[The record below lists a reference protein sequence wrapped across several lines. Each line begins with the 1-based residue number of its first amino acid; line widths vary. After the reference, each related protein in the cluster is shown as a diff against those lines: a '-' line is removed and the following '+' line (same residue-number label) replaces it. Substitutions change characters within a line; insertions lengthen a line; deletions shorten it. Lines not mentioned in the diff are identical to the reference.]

1 MQNQSIPRKED
12 RQCVPLSF
20 AQEGLW
26 FLDQLEP
33 NSSRYNVSRALR
45 LRGQLAMKALQES
58 LDAIVIRHEVLRTN
72 FSAADGIPTQVI
84 RQTSSVQLAFVD
96 LSGLPTREREEKLQ
110 SFFDEQVQR
119 PFDLIADLMLR
130 PCLIRLTQADHILLL
145 VLPHITS
152 DGWSTDILCSE
163 LLSLYE
169 AFLNGSPSPLPTLP
183 IQYADYSI
191 WQRERLK
198 GEVLQEQL
206 SYWTKALSGVP
217 LLDLTTDHPRSAA
230 LSCRNGSQSWRFS
243 QALSEQLKALGYK
256 RRSTLFMTLLA
267 AFKTLLHRYTNQTDI
282 VIAFPIANRRYV
294 ELEGLIGLFANTL
307 LIRTVLSDDPTFLE
321 LLAHVRDGA
330 LGAYEHQD
338 LPFEKLVQELQP
350 ERELSRN
357 PLFQVMFQLRNYP
370 SHPVRIR
377 NLTIEPFA
385 LNSGIAKF
393 DLSLAMREDADG
405 LSADMEFNADL
416 FDGATIA
423 RMFGHLQTLLQSIL
437 ADPGRRLS
445 ELQLLPD
452 RERLQLVVDWN
463 ETSRDYPRD
472 KCLHEL
478 FEEQV
483 ERTPDGVAVVFGSEQ
498 VSYREL
504 NFRANQLARYLRA
517 GGVGPESLVG
527 VCLNRSTQMI
537 VALLG
542 VLKAGGAYVPLDP
555 AYPRDRISFILDDT
569 EAFLLLTEKCLIDE
583 VRPQTFT
590 NEAGDRENHERKG
603 SNTIFLD
610 TDWGA
615 IRRESQE
622 NLQYQGTAENLA
634 YVIYTSGSTGTP
646 KGVMIEHRNAVA
658 FVSWAHSAFS
668 KEDFAGVIA
677 STSTCFDLS
686 VFELF
691 APLTSGGRVILVDNA
706 LALGQLDAAVAPT
719 LINTVPSV
727 MTELLGLKEFPST
740 IRTANLAGEPLNT
753 ALVQEIYQQTNTQHV
768 HDLYG
773 PSETT
778 TYSTY
783 ALRTGD
789 GVQTI
794 GRPIANSQIYI
805 LDRHMSPVP
814 VGIPGE
820 LYIGG
825 DGVAR
830 GYINRPQLTAEKFLA
845 NPFRAEEGGRLY
857 KTGDL
862 ARYLP
867 DGNIQ
872 FIGRVDNQVK
882 IRGYR
887 IELGEI
893 EAVLTRHPQVTNAV
907 VTVREDSPGDKR
919 LVAYVVAT
927 EKEELQANE
936 LRQFLKTKLPDY
948 MVPRAFIN
956 LASLPLTAS
965 GKINHKALPP
975 PDEGELEVQKEFAAP
990 RTQVEASLAQIWS
1003 EVLKLQKVGIHDNF
1017 FELGGH
1023 SLLATQ
1029 VISRI
1034 RSAFNLEIPLRTL
1047 FESPTIDELAVAVT
1061 HMRDKEPVSNSP
1073 PIDRRKRN

>member
-1 MQNQSIPRKED
+1 MQNQFIPRNKD
-12 RQCVPLSF
+12 RQCAPLSF

-45 LRGQLAMKALQES
+45 LRGQLAIKAVQAS

-72 FSAADGIPTQVI
+72 FSAANGIPTQVI
-84 RQTSSVQLAFVD
+84 RQTSPVQLALID
-96 LSGLPTREREEKLQ
+96 LSGLPGREREEKLQ
-110 SFFDEQVQR
+110 SLFDEQVQR
-119 PFDLIADLMLR
+119 PFDLAADLMLR
-130 PCLIRLTQADHILLL
+130 PCLIRLTESDHILLL

-169 AFLNGSPSPLPTLP
+169 AFLGGNPSPLPKLP
-183 IQYADYSI
+183 IQYADYAI
-191 WQRERLK
+191 WQREWLK

-230 LSCRNGSQSWRFS
+230 LSSRNGSQSWKFS
-243 QALSEQLKALGYK
+243 KALSEQLKALGQK
-256 RRSTLFMTLLA
+256 RRTTFFMTLLA
-267 AFKTLLHRYTNQTDI
+267 AFKTLLHRYTSQTDI

-294 ELEGLIGLFANTL
+294 ELEGLIGFFTNTL
-307 LIRTVLSDDPTFLE
+307 LIRTDVSDNPTFLE
-321 LLAHVRDGA
+321 LLAHVREGA

-338 LPFEKLVQELQP
+338 LPFEKLVQELKP
-350 ERELSRN
+350 ERELGRN

-370 SHPVRIR
+370 SHPVRIS

-393 DLSLAMREDADG
+393 DLSLAMRDEADG
-405 LSADMEFNADL
+405 LSADMDFNADL
-416 FDGATIA
+416 FDGATIT
-423 RMFGHLQTLLQSIL
+423 RMFGHFQTLLQSIL

-445 ELQLLPD
+445 ELQLLTE
-452 RERLQLVVDWN
+452 RERRQLVDWN
-463 ETSRDYPRD
+463 ETRRDYPRD
-472 KCLHEL
+472 KCLQQL

-483 ERTPDGVAVVFGSEQ
+483 ERTPDAVAVVFGSEQ
-498 VSYREL
+498 LSYREL
-504 NFRANQLARYLRA
+504 NFRANQLARYLRDR
-517 GGVGPESLVG
+517 GVGPESLVG
-527 VCLNRSTQMI
+527 VCLNRSIEMI
-537 VALLG
+537 VCLLG

-555 AYPRDRISFILDDT
+555 AYPMDRISFILEDT
-569 EAFLLLTEKCLIDE
+569 KAFSLLTEKRLIDDL
-583 VRPQTFT
+583 RPQTFT
-590 NEAGDRENHERKG
+590 NDAVDKENHQRKFSIDERGWKA
-603 SNTIFLD
+603 ICLD
-610 TDWGA
+610 TDWRE
-615 IRRESQE
+615 ISRESRD
-622 NLQYQGTAENLA
+622 NLQSQATAENLA

-677 STSTCFDLS
+677 STSICFDLS

-727 MTELLGLKEFPST
+727 MTELLGLKEFPPT
-740 IRTANLAGEPLNT
+740 IRTVNLAGEPLNT
-753 ALVQEIYQQTNTQHV
+753 TLVTEIYQQTTAKHV
-768 HDLYG
+768 YDLYG

-778 TYSTY
+778 TYSTC
-783 ALRTGD
+783 ALRMGD

-794 GRPIANSQIYI
+794 GGPIANSQIYI
-805 LDRHMSPVP
+805 LDQRMNSVP

-830 GYINRPQLTAEKFLA
+830 GYINRPELTAEKFLA
-845 NPFRAEEGGRLY
+845 NPFSAEEGGRLY

-867 DGNIQ
+867 HGNIQ

-893 EAVLTRHPQVTNAV
+893 EAVLTRHPQVGHAV

-948 MVPRAFIN
+948 MVPRAFVN
-956 LASLPLTAS
+956 LASLPLTAT
-965 GKINHKALPP
+965 GKINRKALPA
-975 PDEGELEVQKEFAAP
+975 PDECALEAQEEFAAP
-990 RTQVEASLAQIWS
+990 RTPVEALLAQIWS
-1003 EVLKLQKVGIHDNF
+1003 EVLKLQRVGIHDNF
-1017 FELGGH
+1017 FDLGGH

-1034 RSAFNLEIPLRTL
+1034 RDAFNLEIPLRTV
-1047 FESPTIDELAVAVT
+1047 FESPTIDELAVSVS
-1061 HMRDKEPVSNSP
+1061 HMREKEPV
-1073 PIDRRKRN
+1073 

>member
-1 MQNQSIPRKED
+1 MQNQFIPRNKD
-12 RQCVPLSF
+12 RQCAPLSF

-45 LRGQLAMKALQES
+45 LRGQLAIKAVQES

-72 FSAADGIPTQVI
+72 FSAANGIPTQVI
-84 RQTSSVQLAFVD
+84 RQTSPVQLAFVD
-96 LSGLPTREREEKLQ
+96 LSELPTSEHEEKLQ
-110 SFFDEQVQR
+110 SLFDEQVQR
-119 PFDLIADLMLR
+119 PFDLTDDLMLR
-130 PCLIRLTQADHILLL
+130 PYLIRLTPSDHVLLL

-152 DGWSTDILCSE
+152 DGWSMDILCSE

-169 AFLNGSPSPLPTLP
+169 AFLSGNASPLPTLP

-191 WQRERLK
+191 WQREWLK

-206 SYWTKALSGVP
+206 SYWTKALSSVP
-217 LLDLTTDHPRSAA
+217 LLDLTTDYPRSA
-230 LSCRNGSQSWRFS
+230 LSGRNGSQSWKFS
-243 QALSEQLKALGYK
+243 KALSEQLKALGQK
-256 RRSTLFMTLLA
+256 RRTTFFMTLLA
-267 AFKTLLHRYTNQTDI
+267 AFKTLLYRYTSQTDI

-294 ELEGLIGLFANTL
+294 ELEGLIGFFTNTL
-307 LIRTVLSDDPTFLE
+307 LIRTDLSDNPTFLE
-321 LLAHVRDGA
+321 LLAHVREGA

-338 LPFEKLVQELQP
+338 LPFEKLVQELKP
-350 ERELSRN
+350 ERELGRN

-370 SHPVRIR
+370 SHPVRIS

-393 DLSLAMREDADG
+393 DLSLAMRDEADG
-405 LSADMEFNADL
+405 LSAEMDFNADL
-416 FDGATIA
+416 FDGATIT
-423 RMFGHLQTLLQSIL
+423 RMFGHFQTLLQSIL

-445 ELQLLPD
+445 ELQLLTE
-452 RERLQLVVDWN
+452 RERRQLVDWN
-463 ETSRDYPRD
+463 ETRRDYPRD
-472 KCLHEL
+472 KCLQQL

-483 ERTPDGVAVVFGSEQ
+483 ERTPDAVAVVFGSEQ
-498 VSYREL
+498 LSYREL
-504 NFRANQLARYLRA
+504 NFRANQLARYLRDR
-517 GGVGPESLVG
+517 GVGPESLVG
-527 VCLNRSTQMI
+527 VCLNRSIEMI
-537 VALLG
+537 VCLLG

-555 AYPRDRISFILDDT
+555 AYPMDRISFILEDT
-569 EAFLLLTEKCLIDE
+569 KAFSLLTEKRLIDDL
-583 VRPQTFT
+583 RPQTFT
-590 NEAGDRENHERKG
+590 NDAVDKENHQRKFSIDERGWKA
-603 SNTIFLD
+603 TCLD
-610 TDWGA
+610 TDWRE
-615 IRRESQE
+615 ISRESRD
-622 NLQYQGTAENLA
+622 NLQSQATAENLA

-677 STSTCFDLS
+677 STSICFDLS

-706 LALGQLDAAVAPT
+706 LALGQLNAAVAPT

-727 MTELLGLKEFPST
+727 MTEILGLKEFPPT
-740 IRTANLAGEPLNT
+740 IHTVNLAGEPLNT
-753 ALVQEIYQQTNTQHV
+753 TLVGEIYQQTNTKHV
-768 HDLYG
+768 YDLYG

-778 TYSTY
+778 TYSTC
-783 ALRTGD
+783 ALRMGD

-805 LDRHMSPVP
+805 LDQRMNSVP

-830 GYINRPQLTAEKFLA
+830 GYINRPELTAEKFLA
-845 NPFRAEEGGRLY
+845 NPFSAEEGGRLY

-867 DGNIQ
+867 HGNIQ

-893 EAVLTRHPQVTNAV
+893 EAVLTRHPQVGHAV

-948 MVPRAFIN
+948 MVPRAFVN
-956 LASLPLTAS
+956 LASLPLTAT
-965 GKINHKALPP
+965 GKINRKALPA
-975 PDEGELEVQKEFAAP
+975 PDECALEAQEEFAAP
-990 RTQVEASLAQIWS
+990 RTPVEALLAQIWS
-1003 EVLKLQKVGIHDNF
+1003 EVLKLQRVGIHDNF
-1017 FELGGH
+1017 FDLGGH

-1034 RSAFNLEIPLRTL
+1034 RDAFNLEIPLRTV
-1047 FESPTIDELAVAVT
+1047 FESPTVDELAVAVS
-1061 HMRDKEPVSNSP
+1061 HMREKGPV
-1073 PIDRRKRN
+1073 